1 MDRVIEKK
9 HKWLN
14 KKTIWITIALIFILM
29 ISYNIFFGDKSSKLN
44 VEKDKI
50 TIESI
55 VEDEFK
61 DVVLSSNL
69 SSLLLISRQALLV
82 NSISD
87 FSCS

>member
-14 KKTIWITIALIFILM
+14 KKTIWITIGAIFILL

-61 DVVLSSNL
+61 DY
-69 SSLLLISRQALLV
+69 ISFFYHIPFI
-82 NSISD
+82 N
-87 FSCS
+87 